1 MEAVK
6 LPFKE
11 ITTPQRSNLA
21 KILEEKPD
29 DLIALALD
37 QIQQPLARETVIDS
51 QPKQPLLNASF
62 VTDPLS
68 ANAANIQ
75 STAGSSSDSTN
86 HPATPGHGYLLARSS
101 QIGGP
106 HPRPVFPRHPLGRDR
121 YRQDDALSPNRGNP
135 ADSSSRPPRTKN
147 FVPRAPILPD
157 HQNLPA
163 PWEVIPSPELP
174 PAERKR
180 VVKDLVDGIL
190 RPHMLNPDGM
200 RGNPMT
206 RKGNG
211 SQTGRSAK
219 APRNGMMAT

>member
-1 MEAVK
+1 MLRFQKAQNKNNNANLIEDAAYGPQTQSAPLPALRLKREMEAVK

-51 QPKQPLLNASF
+51 QPKQPLLNSSF

-75 STAGSSSDSTN
+75 STAGSSSDPTN

-135 ADSSSRPPRTKN
+135 AGPSESSGTLGGDT
-147 FVPRAPILPD
+147 FA
-157 HQNLPA
+157 
-163 PWEVIPSPELP
+163 
-174 PAERKR
+174 
-180 VVKDLVDGIL
+180 
-190 RPHMLNPDGM
+190 
-200 RGNPMT
+200 
-206 RKGNG
+206 
-211 SQTGRSAK
+211 
-219 APRNGMMAT
+219 